1 MKLEAEGQRAIV
13 DPQSSQIES
22 AVSLLS
28 LPNRSFLILS
38 RSPTSYIQAAIVG
51 SNRLVL
57 EYRDGSAEKHFR
69 SIRDDYSSGEVIAI
83 LEAYGRGEDSWS
95 NENEWR
101 RIDVSARRDRWDS
114 VSRFCMFAGLLLA
127 FDALFAFKRA
137 GRDAILGLEAMDV
150 FAIALV
156 VSMVS
161 AIIDLRGFRTM
172 GSNAKVR
179 NIGVL
184 GVGLLVVAIQLI
196 EHLTAR

>member
-28 LPNRSFLILS
+28 LPDRSFLILS
-38 RSPTSYIQAAIVG
+38 RSHTSYIQAAIVG

-69 SIRDDYSSGEVIAI
+69 SIRDDYHSGEVVAI
-83 LEAYGRGEDSWS
+83 LEAYWRGEDSWW

-101 RIDVSARRDRWDS
+101 RIDVSARQDRWDS
-114 VSRFCMFAGLLLA
+114 VSRFCMVAGLLLM
-127 FDALFAFKRA
+127 FDAAFAFIRA
-137 GRDAILGLEAMDV
+137 DRDAIFGLEAMDTL
-150 FAIALV
+150 AIALV

-161 AIIDLRGFRTM
+161 PIIDLRGFRAM
-172 GSNAKVR
+172 GAKAKVR
-179 NIGVL
+179 NIGVI